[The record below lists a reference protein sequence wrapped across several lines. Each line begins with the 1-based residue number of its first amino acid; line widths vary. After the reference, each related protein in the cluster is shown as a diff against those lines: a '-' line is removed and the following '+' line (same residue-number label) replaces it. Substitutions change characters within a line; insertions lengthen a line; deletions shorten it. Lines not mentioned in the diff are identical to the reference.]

1 MKKILFATLL
11 LSATFGLLGSC
22 SKGEAVVAAPVPVNC
37 EAKAKKV
44 SDLAVAYVSDLLNKT
59 KCQDYLN
66 AGYDFLKSCPTANS
80 ADLKK
85 ALDDIAAKCK

>member
-1 MKKILFATLL
+1 MKKILVATLL

-22 SKGEAVVAAPVPVNC
+22 SKGEAVVAVNF

-44 SDLAVAYVSDLLNKT
+44 SDLAVAFSSDLLNKT

-66 AGYDFLKSCPTANS
+66 AGYDYLKSCPNANS

-85 ALDDIAAKCK
+85 ALDDLATLCK

>member
-22 SKGEAVVAAPVPVNC
+22 SKGEAVVPDKC
-37 EAKAKKV
+37 EAKLKKMTDALSTFS
-44 SDLAVAYVSDLLNKT
+44 SDVLNKT
-59 KCQDYLN
+59 KCQDYIN
-66 AGYDFLKSCPTANS
+66 AGYDYLKSCPNANS

-85 ALDDIAAKCK
+85 ALDDLAALCK